1 MWRTPLKTC
10 NGPIPVSTVSSVRS
24 NLFRSNLGVGMSPAV
39 KKAPQ
44 MVYRPGVGYQQVVCC
59 IETHIFPLFLG
70 ILDGGTPR
78 ASGSRIIDGNGR
90 TLIVDGGKP

>member
-1 MWRTPLKTC
+1 
-10 NGPIPVSTVSSVRS
+10 
-24 NLFRSNLGVGMSPAV
+24 MSPAV

-59 IETHIFPLFLG
+59 IETYVSFVG

-78 ASGSRIIDGNGR
+78 ASGKRIIDGNGR